1 VGKLLGQDVLL
12 PTTCQTRSLPV
23 DVIQAVS
30 VNLQECLSEELD
42 HLARDCQVVRRERV
56 FTGRTLLL
64 MIVATLLRKPDATW
78 SDFHLTAAQLGLDL
92 SQTAVEKR
100 FAAGQPLVDFLRQA
114 LERALQK
121 AVAAEPSS
129 AALFQRFTAVLIGD
143 ASTIALPD
151 ELADLFAGC
160 GGSQGASRAALKL
173 QVLWDLKTGQLA
185 QLHVEPGKAS
195 DTKSPVAQAEAE
207 AGNLVVCDLGYF
219 DLGRFAALHAKEAKF
234 ISRLLFGTEVYDGN
248 GAPLNL
254 LAQLRRQPT
263 GLLDQVILLGAAAR
277 LCCRLVAIRAPQ
289 ETANRRR
296 QQARE
301 KAAKKGRQPTAEY
314 LELLGWS
321 LFVTNCREE
330 ELTWKAL
337 VVLYRARWQ
346 IELLFKLWKSHN
358 RLARQREGASAL
370 EVLAVFYAKLLGVLL
385 QHWILVATAWQV
397 AGRSLTRAARALAE
411 VVKGMLLALGDSA
424 ALEAALRRLRDVIEK
439 FGGTTNRKKDPSHAQ
454 LIEDAELLDW
464 LCP

>member
-1 VGKLLGQDVLL
+1 M
-12 PTTCQTRSLPV
+12 

-30 VNLQECLSEELD
+30 VNLQECLGEDLD
-42 HLARDCQVVRRERV
+42 QLARECQVVRRERL

-64 MIVATLLRKPDATW
+64 MIVATLLRKPDACW
-78 SDFHLTAAQLGLDL
+78 ADFHLTCAQLGLDL

-100 FAAGQPLVDFLRQA
+100 FAAGQPLVDFLRSA
-114 LERALQK
+114 LERTLQK
-121 AVAAEPSS
+121 AIAARPSS

-160 GGSQGASRAALKL
+160 GGSQGTSRAALKL
-173 QVLWDLKTGQLA
+173 QILWDLKTGELA

-195 DTKSPVAQAEAE
+195 DAKSPVARADEVE
-207 AGNLVVCDLGYF
+207 AGNLVVFDLGYF
-219 DLGRFAALHAKEAKF
+219 DLDRLRAVDAREAKF
-234 ISRLLFGTEVYDGN
+234 VSRLLFGTEVYDSGT
-248 GAPLNL
+248 GTPLNL
-254 LAQLRRQPT
+254 LAHLRRQPT
-263 GLLDQVILLGAAAR
+263 GLLDQIILLGAAAR
-277 LCCRLVAIRAPQ
+277 LCCRLVAVRVPQ
-289 ETANRRR
+289 EAANRRR

-321 LFVTNCREE
+321 LFVTNCGGD
-330 ELTWKAL
+330 ELTWKAV

-358 RLARQREGASAL
+358 RLAKHREGASAL

-385 QHWILVATAWQV
+385 QHWILVATAWQM
-397 AGRSLTRAARALAE
+397 AGRSLTKAARALAE
-411 VVKGMLLALGDSA
+411 VVKEILLALGDSA

-439 FGGTTNRKKDPSHAQ
+439 FGGTTNRKKHPSHAQ

>member
-1 VGKLLGQDVLL
+1 V
-12 PTTCQTRSLPV
+12 C
-23 DVIQAVS
+23 VIQTVS
-30 VNLQECLSEELD
+30 VNLQACLSEELD
-42 HLARDCQVVRRERV
+42 LLARDCQVVRRERV
-56 FTGRTLLL
+56 FTGRSLLL
-64 MIVATLLRKPDATW
+64 MIVATLLRKPDASW
-78 SDFHLTAAQLGLDL
+78 ADFHLTAAQIGLDL

-100 FAAGQPLVDFLRQA
+100 FAAGQPLVDFLKKA

-121 AVAAEPSS
+121 AVAAQPSS

-151 ELADLFAGC
+151 ELADLFKGC
-160 GGSQGASRAALKL
+160 GGSEGASRAALKL
-173 QVLWDLKTGQLA
+173 QVLWDLKTGELT

-195 DTKSPVAQAEAE
+195 DTKSPVAQADEVE
-207 AGNLVVCDLGYF
+207 AGNLLVFDLGYF
-219 DLGRFAALHAKEAKF
+219 DLERFASADAKKAKF
-234 ISRLLFGTEVYDGN
+234 ISRLLFGTDVFDSN
-248 GAPLNL
+248 GKPLNL
-254 LAQLRRQPT
+254 LARLRQQPT
-263 GLLDQVILLGAAAR
+263 GLLEQMILLGAAAR

-289 ETANRRR
+289 EAANRRR

-321 LFVTNCREE
+321 LFVTNCTGE
-330 ELTWKAL
+330 ELTWKAV

-358 RLARQREGASAL
+358 RLAAHREGAKAL
-370 EVLAVFYAKLLGVLL
+370 EVLAVFYAKLLGVVL

-397 AGRSLTRAARALAE
+397 AGRSLTKAARALAE
-411 VVKGMLLALGDSA
+411 VVKEILLALSDSA
-424 ALEAALRRLRDVIEK
+424 ALEAALWRLRDVIQNL
-439 FGGTTNRKKDPSHAQ
+439 GGTTDRKKDPSHAQ
-454 LIEDAELLDW
+454 LIEDPELLDW